1 MEGLKMGIS
10 LNGLNSGLADT
21 YSSLLSSGS
30 SSSSS
35 SGISSL
41 LSDYASI
48 KNGSYGKLMKAYYGK
63 TSASDDSTSSSSTSS
78 TSSETDKTSASA
90 ASSAYKSAEKLT
102 TFDFSED
109 NVDDAY
115 TAVSDFITNYNSMM
129 KNASSS
135 SNTSVQKQAQY
146 LYDTMYS
153 NYKLFANVGIT
164 LNSDRTL
171 SINEDTFKNSFESS
185 EIGTVKTLFN
195 GTGSFADQVSSRA
208 SQIYRYASDGQ
219 SITAKSYTSS
229 GTYST
234 TNTADSTID
243 STT

>member
-1 MEGLKMGIS
+1 MGIS
-10 LNGLNSGLADT
+10 LNSLNSGLSDT
-21 YSSLLSSGS
+21 YSTLLSSLS

-35 SGISSL
+35 SSSSSDVSSL

-63 TSASDDSTSSSSTSS
+63 TSSSDDSSSSSSS
-78 TSSETDKTSASA
+78 SSSGTVKDNLSAAS

-102 TFDFSED
+102 TTDFSED
-109 NVDDAY
+109 NIDDDY
-115 TAVSDFITNYNSMM
+115 TAVSDFIKDYNSLI

-135 SNTSVQKQAQY
+135 ENTSVQKQAQN

-153 NYKLFANVGIT
+153 NYKLFANIGIT

-171 SINEDTFKNSFESS
+171 SIDESTFKKGDV
-185 EIGTVKTLFN
+185 GTMKTLFN
-195 GTGSFADQVSSRA
+195 GINSFADKVSSKA
-208 SQIYRYASDGQ
+208 SQIYRYASDGK
-219 SITAKSYTSS
+219 SITTKSYTSS
-229 GTYST
+229 GSYST
-234 TNTADSTID
+234 TTSGSTID

>member
-21 YSSLLSSGS
+21 YSSLLSSS

-35 SGISSL
+35 SSDLTSL

-48 KNGSYGKLMKAYYGK
+48 KNGSYTKMMKAYYA
-63 TSASDDSTSSSSTSS
+63 TTSDDSTSSSSTSS

-90 ASSAYKSAEKLT
+90 ASSAYKAAEKLT

-171 SINEDTFKNSFESS
+171 SINEDTFKSSFESS
-185 EIGTVKTLFN
+185 EIGTLKTLFN